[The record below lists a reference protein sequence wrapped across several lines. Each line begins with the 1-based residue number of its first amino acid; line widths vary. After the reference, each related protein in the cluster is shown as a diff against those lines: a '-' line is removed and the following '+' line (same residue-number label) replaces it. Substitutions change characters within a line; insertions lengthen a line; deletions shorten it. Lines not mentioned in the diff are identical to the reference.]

1 MIADE
6 KILALI
12 KPEYLER
19 VPRMFRGHATK
30 TTVKKRLLKSIDLYA
45 KSEVAGDLP
54 DETTQELSIIINGI
68 FEVKIKKHNSSKFS
82 IPNCQVKCN
91 SCYLIPS

>member
-30 TTVKKRLLKSIDLYA
+30 TTVKKRLLKSIDLYD

-54 DETTQELSIIINGI
+54 DEATQELSIIINGI

-82 IPNCQVKCN
+82 ISGSFLDCFFC
-91 SCYLIPS
+91 

>member
-1 MIADE
+1 MTADE

-30 TTVKKRLLKSIDLYA
+30 TTVKKKIAQEYLDLYA

-54 DETTQELSIIINGI
+54 DEATQELSIIINGI
-68 FEVKIKKHNSSKFS
+68 FEVKIKKHNF
-82 IPNCQVKCN
+82 
-91 SCYLIPS
+91 

>member
-1 MIADE
+1 MTADE

-30 TTVKKRLLKSIDLYA
+30 TTVKKRLLKSIQTLMLRRRWRGICQMKRLRSYQ
-45 KSEVAGDLP
+45 S
-54 DETTQELSIIINGI
+54 LST
-68 FEVKIKKHNSSKFS
+68 VS
-82 IPNCQVKCN
+82 
-91 SCYLIPS
+91 LRLR

>member
-1 MIADE
+1 MTADE

-30 TTVKKRLLKSIDLYA
+30 TTVKKRLLKSI
-45 KSEVAGDLP
+45 
-54 DETTQELSIIINGI
+54 
-68 FEVKIKKHNSSKFS
+68 
-82 IPNCQVKCN
+82 
-91 SCYLIPS
+91 

>member
-1 MIADE
+1 MTADE

-54 DETTQELSIIINGI
+54 DEATQELSIIINGI

-82 IPNCQVKCN
+82 ISGSFLDCFFC
-91 SCYLIPS
+91 

>member
-30 TTVKKRLLKSIDLYA
+30 TTVKKRLLNSIDLYA

-82 IPNCQVKCN
+82 ISGSFLDCFFC
-91 SCYLIPS
+91 

>member
-1 MIADE
+1 MTADE

-30 TTVKKRLLKSIDLYA
+30 TTVKKKIA
-45 KSEVAGDLP
+45 
-54 DETTQELSIIINGI
+54 QEYRPL
-68 FEVKIKKHNSSKFS
+68 
-82 IPNCQVKCN
+82 C
-91 SCYLIPS
+91 